1 MPISTGGRATASP
14 HASSH
19 IHCLHMP
26 PHLSPFSGCQKVGLT
41 EKAPS
46 LTSALLWLGYKQ
58 LILTCGLLND
68 CWIAKNSK
76 KKNPEHSPPP
86 HGPYTGMCP
95 MQAQVNSQMSSQDKQ
110 LPVCQR
116 RKKVSV
122 AGLNMLQITSSTAK
136 PGSC

>member
-19 IHCLHMP
+19 IHCLPMP
-26 PHLSPFSGCQKVGLT
+26 PHLSPFIGCQKVGLT
-41 EKAPS
+41 EKAPF

-76 KKNPEHSPPP
+76 KKYPEHSPLLPPP
-86 HGPYTGMCP
+86 HGSYTGMCP
-95 MQAQVNSQMSSQDKQ
+95 MQAQVSPQMSPK
-110 LPVCQR
+110 
-116 RKKVSV
+116 
-122 AGLNMLQITSSTAK
+122 TSSSQYAK
-136 PGSC
+136 EEKSECSRAEHATNHQQHS